1 MKKTGIA
8 LVLFFSL
15 ILFSSSYAQIPG
27 SPVTMQLGVGI
38 GKVSA
43 SGDFGGSTIDYYS
56 GSKYGLSGGVNL
68 QGKVRL
74 GILGFNIV
82 GEVDYAYFSNNGFSE
97 PGQGKVDIS
106 QKVLSLK
113 VGPEFKIGI
122 PLFPVTPYIGA
133 NIQLNKFSGDV
144 TFNGVAKVPSGTY
157 DMAGAS
163 RVGFGINGGVVV
175 SLGGITVDV
184 GAQYNLLNVS
194 GKAWEDANPNKDQR
208 LDSYLS
214 LNDDK
219 DPAYAAGN
227 TDHFIGSSRTI
238 SSFAVTA
245 TIMFGL

>member
-8 LVLFFSL
+8 VVIFFSMIFL
-15 ILFSSSYAQIPG
+15 SSAHAQVPG
-27 SPVTMQLGVGI
+27 SPLNLQFGIGI
-38 GKVSA
+38 GKVTA
-43 SGDFGGSTIDYYS
+43 AGDFGGSTIDYYS
-56 GSKYGLSGGVNL
+56 GAKYGLSGGVNL
-68 QGKVRL
+68 QGKARI
-74 GILGFNIV
+74 GIFGFNLV
-82 GEVDYAYFSNNGFSE
+82 GEIDYAFFSNNGFSE

-113 VGPEFKIGI
+113 VGPEFKLGI
-122 PLFPVTPYIGA
+122 PMVPVTPYIGA

-144 TFNGVAKVPSGTY
+144 TFNGVAKVASGTY

-163 RVGFGINGGVVV
+163 RIGFGINGGVVV
-175 SLGGITVDV
+175 SLGGMTLDI

-194 GKAWEDANPNKDQR
+194 GKAWEDANPSKDQR

-219 DPAYAAGN
+219 DPAYASGS
-227 TDHFIGSSRTI
+227 DVHFISSSRTI

-245 TIMFGL
+245 TLMFGI